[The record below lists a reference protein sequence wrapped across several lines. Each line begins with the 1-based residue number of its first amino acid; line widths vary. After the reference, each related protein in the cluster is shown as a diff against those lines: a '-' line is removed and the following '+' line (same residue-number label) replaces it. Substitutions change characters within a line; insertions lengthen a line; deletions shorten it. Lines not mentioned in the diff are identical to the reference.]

1 MKTTSERD
9 SSFAGIHENV
19 LHTSESLCERVVA
32 VRVDQNVH
40 VLDNTSKIL
49 VALLRIHVQLEKNT
63 IELVA
68 HDHGLD
74 SLGKSL
80 SENGFR
86 LHGNTLD
93 AIDDDQGSVGNS
105 QSGSDLRREIDVTR
119 RIDQIDQVRVL
130 TDLDGVRAVIF
141 LLGDI
146 VQRFRHHT
154 RCRVVLEEKR
164 DTGRLDRDTSLLL
177 VSSRIRESS
186 VFCVCFIFVFVI

>member
-1 MKTTSERD
+1 MRIEKYVRHNGVENLVKRIHDELNETSLEFLALVLVRKFSGLGVVESSSPEVSHHHLLLDTELLGVQLGEENKRESPLMKTTSERD

-80 SENGFR
+80 SENCFR
-86 LHGNTLD
+86 LHGDTLD
-93 AIDDDQGSVGNS
+93 AIDDDQGSVLC
-105 QSGSDLRREIDVTR
+105 LRR
-119 RIDQIDQVRVL
+119 
-130 TDLDGVRAVIF
+130 
-141 LLGDI
+141 
-146 VQRFRHHT
+146 
-154 RCRVVLEEKR
+154 
-164 DTGRLDRDTSLLL
+164 
-177 VSSRIRESS
+177 
-186 VFCVCFIFVFVI
+186 